1 MCLTVQSKTIDLG
14 GELIVWSREAKN
26 PQTSICINTD
36 RHRELRAEYEQNS
49 NWIISVFTFISL
61 QAAIVKYI
69 TSKVVK
75 INWDHVFKGNAG
87 LSLECEARSVNET
100 HLLVKDLLPLSD
112 TVALA
117 IQTVWWSL
125 LCPLQ
130 DGRLWTTVLHA
141 WHCFWWDRHSYSK
154 KNWTI
159 PLVSGL
165 FSLVEQGRTE
175 EKSASYGFLLQHWK
189 RLLVFT
195 VYWGEYCLNLH

>member
-14 GELIVWSREAKN
+14 GELIVWSREVKN

-49 NWIISVFTFISL
+49 NCVISVFTFISL

-87 LSLECEARSVNET
+87 LSLECEARSVKET
-100 HLLVKDLLPLSD
+100 HLLVKDFLPLSD

-117 IQTVWWSL
+117 IQMVRWSL
-125 LCPLQ
+125 LCSLQ
-130 DGRLWTTVLHA
+130 DGRLWTTVFHA

-159 PLVSGL
+159 PLASRL
-165 FSLVEQGRTE
+165 FSLVEQRLTE